1 MRPAIVVVLV
11 SAGLMTPVTGTFAQ
25 PRSAQGAC
33 NPNRPSDFPLN
44 RWAGWNVDG
53 RGQTIGGVY
62 ARIFNYVP
70 YVDPVSQGD
79 FVYTWTMLTVD
90 HPLGADAP
98 YVQVGWVQFAN
109 RKGNFTFMVG
119 GRDLHDDL
127 PAWFTPTRA
136 EVYAETLSLASQM
149 PGGRDPG
156 SRQDLLDSS
165 YYMNGA
171 WHSFMPAATINVND
185 IRGRDD
191 SQYFG
196 HTSPL
201 SGGDLSIWDTAC
213 TR

>member
-11 SAGLMTPVTGTFAQ
+11 SVGLMTPVTGTFAQ

-33 NPNRPSDFPLN
+33 SPNRPSDFPLN

-98 YVQVGWVQFAN
+98 YVVVPVLAAFHREVAIQTRQFN
-109 RKGNFTFMVG
+109 LCITIQN
-119 GRDLHDDL
+119 
-127 PAWFTPTRA
+127 
-136 EVYAETLSLASQM
+136 LAK
-149 PGGRDPG
+149 
-156 SRQDLLDSS
+156 LC
-165 YYMNGA
+165 
-171 WHSFMPAATINVND
+171 V
-185 IRGRDD
+185 
-191 SQYFG
+191 
-196 HTSPL
+196 SPL
-201 SGGDLSIWDTAC
+201 QVPLERLINKPC
-213 TR
+213 R